1 MGITYKVKKQ
11 LYDIRFLFHSLC
23 GTSMCSQIVDIFPFT
38 LIKYFLFVFSFSL
51 LFSSLWL
58 KDASRIVAIHLIVQF
73 FCFWYHLTT
82 LNNSNNKSI
91 LLFNHFY
98 TKTSMFIL
106 IKKTIFYSTL
116 CSTNHDILYS
126 LIFSY
131 NITIV

>member
-82 LNNSNNKSI
+82 LNNNNNNNKTI
-91 LLFNHFY
+91 LLFNHLY
-98 TKTSMFIL
+98 TKTSMFML
-106 IKKTIFYSTL
+106 IKKTNF
-116 CSTNHDILYS
+116 CSTNHEILCS